1 MTTHDPTG
9 VDRSGADLP
18 GADHAPAGLREAKKA
33 RTRASLARAAL
44 QLVAEDGMQTTT
56 VEAIAARAEVSP
68 RTFFNYFDSKDD
80 AVVHLST
87 DRFRCLL
94 SSLFADDGELSA
106 NPVLQIR
113 DVMLRF
119 LGEADPGT
127 ASDDELMRSALERDP
142 SLFGALHASMNTIG
156 AEFEAAIASRYATVR
171 DQELARVGLSVALG
185 LTQTAML
192 DARDGRS
199 QAPIADRVAHYFD
212 LLESALAPRSPFTK
226 GTTS

>member
-1 MTTHDPTG
+1 MTLEDPTDA
-9 VDRSGADLP
+9 DRADP
-18 GADHAPAGLREAKKA
+18 APVGLRETKKA

-44 QLVAEDGMQTTT
+44 LLVAEDGLQATT

-87 DRFRCLL
+87 DRFRRLL
-94 SSLFADDGELSA
+94 SRLFADAGELSA

-119 LGEADPGT
+119 LGEADPET
-127 ASDDELMRSALERDP
+127 ASDDELMRSALERDA

-156 AEFEAAIASRYATVR
+156 AEFEAAIAARYATVR

-192 DARDGRS
+192 DARDGRTG
-199 QAPIADRVAHYFD
+199 APVAERVAHYFD
-212 LLESALAPRSPFTK
+212 LLESALR
-226 GTTS
+226 